1 MPTQHPASMRKLP
14 GASAGQSGFRTLAA
28 LSSVLFMALACLWM
42 LAPARSLA
50 LWGVQSN
57 DVAELV
63 SRRGAAMY
71 AGISV
76 MFFMARSAPPSPA
89 RRALVS
95 GVIVACLILAAL
107 GLFEIS
113 AGRAQLGIL
122 LAVIIE
128 VALSLAFLLVD
139 RGRAVDGRVE

>member
-1 MPTQHPASMRKLP
+1 MNTSR
-14 GASAGQSGFRTLAA
+14 SERQSGFRTLAT
-28 LSSVLFMALACLWM
+28 LSSVLFLSLACLWM
-42 LAPARSLA
+42 FAPATPLA
-50 LWGVQSN
+50 MWGIQSN

-76 MFFMARSAPPSPA
+76 MFFRARSAPPSLA
-89 RRALVS
+89 RRALAS
-95 GVIVACLILAAL
+95 GVIVAGVILAVL
-107 GLFEIS
+107 GLIEIA

-128 VALSLAFLLVD
+128 VALALAFLLVD
-139 RGRAVDGRVE
+139 RERPVGAR